1 MLRLEGIDAF
11 YGDLQA
17 LYDVSLE
24 VEQGRVFALVGA
36 NAAGKSTTLRVISG
50 LVTPR
55 RGRVVLDGQDLTTV
69 PAHAR
74 VDLGVVQ
81 VPEGRRLFPF
91 MSVTE
96 NLLLGAHTARA
107 RAERDATLKYVYTL
121 FPVLEERRAQLA
133 GSLSGGEQQMCAI
146 GRALMARP
154 RVLWEQS
161 ELDRRPLGYPAGAP
175 ALAPGARYTWE
186 LETREHGVQ
195 RASFD
200 VAAAAD
206 DRRVKEALA
215 SLTPATAKGYPPATL
230 SLMRAGL
237 LFQETL
243 YADARRELVTAIAAD
258 PEEPTLH
265 LLLGHVYD
273 RTGLKGLAANEFDEA
288 EALAGPPK

>member
-55 RGRVVLDGQDLTTV
+55 RGRVVLDGQDLTPV
-69 PAHAR
+69 PAHQR
-74 VDLGVVQ
+74 VDLGIVQ

-121 FPVLEERRAQLA
+121 FPVLAERRTQLA

-154 RVLWEQS
+154 RVLM
-161 ELDRRPLGYPAGAP
+161 LDEPTLG
-175 ALAPGARYTWE
+175 LAPVLVKRIFDTVRTINADGMTIMLVEQNVRQALT
-186 LETREHGVQ
+186 LAQ
-195 RASFD
+195 RAAVLESGHL
-200 VAAAAD
+200 VLHGQGAALLAD
-206 DRRVKEALA
+206 DRLK
-215 SLTPATAKGYPPATL
+215 
-230 SLMRAGL
+230 RA
-237 LFQETL
+237 
-243 YADARRELVTAIAAD
+243 Y
-258 PEEPTLH
+258 
-265 LLLGHVYD
+265 LGM
-273 RTGLKGLAANEFDEA
+273 
-288 EALAGPPK
+288 